1 MNNPPINRR
10 QVARRQLTRR
20 HVLVAGAALAAW
32 QPSTAQLS
40 GDPAALQTAIAAFTG
55 GRKPSTGRV
64 QLDIAPLVENGNTVP
79 VAVRVDSAMTA
90 ADHVR
95 RIALFTERNPQP
107 EVAVFN
113 LSLLSG
119 RAEVATRMRL
129 ATSQRIVALA
139 EMQDGSFWQGAVEVV
154 VTLAACVEGG

>member
-1 MNNPPINRR
+1 M
-10 QVARRQLTRR
+10 ARSKGAGPDIPRR
-20 HVLVAGAALAAW
+20 HVLLAGAALAVW
-32 QPSTAQLS
+32 QPATAQLS
-40 GDPAALQTAIAAFTG
+40 GDPAALQKAVLAFTG
-55 GRKPSTGRV
+55 GRTPHNGRV

-79 VAVRVDSAMTA
+79 VAVRVDSAMTS

-95 RIALFTERNPQP
+95 RIAIFSERNPQP

-129 ATSQRIVALA
+129 ATSQRVVAVA
-139 EMQDGSFWQGAVEVV
+139 ELQDGSCWQRTIEVV